1 MLYMWEL
8 PGLIPSTVPEGK
20 KRSEQEA
27 KMGLNDFN
35 DGLAD
40 TRSRVQSPGLT
51 PVVGNLGQFLGCDP
65 MPAGWLRA

>member
-1 MLYMWEL
+1 MLYIGEL

-35 DGLAD
+35 DILAY
-40 TRSRVQSPGLT
+40 TRSRAQIPGLT
-51 PVVGNLGQFLGCDP
+51 PVVGSLGP
-65 MPAGWLRA
+65 WL